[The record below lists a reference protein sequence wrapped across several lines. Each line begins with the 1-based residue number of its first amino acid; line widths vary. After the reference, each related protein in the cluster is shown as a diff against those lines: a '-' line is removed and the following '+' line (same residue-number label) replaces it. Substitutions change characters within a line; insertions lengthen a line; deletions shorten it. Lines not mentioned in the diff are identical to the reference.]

1 MANSP
6 KYRDYFLTI
15 NEGAKC
21 YEDVLDIIKELNF
34 KLYAYIVHDKDEIMD
49 ENGNKT
55 GEKKPT
61 HKHVMV
67 ELKNPVSFNAMQNR
81 FQGAH
86 IIVPKYKKSAY
97 QYLVHN
103 SPNSR
108 GVKYQYDT
116 TEIISNDLPSVEY
129 IIETE
134 TSETFQQNRFLTY
147 IVEGVVTA
155 YQFVKRFGLDA
166 YKQYWGP
173 YSAMLAQRDID
184 EQMQMDIIRLRN
196 KLRDGI
202 IENYDD
208 DLPF

>member
-15 NEGAKC
+15 NEGAEC
-21 YEDVLDIIKELNF
+21 YNDVLDIVKELNY
-34 KLYAYIVHDKDEIMD
+34 KLYAFIIHDKDKVID
-49 ENGNKT
+49 ENGNEQPKQV
-55 GEKKPT
+55 
-61 HKHVMV
+61 HKHIMM

-81 FQGAH
+81 FKGAH
-86 IIVPKYKKSAY
+86 IVVPKYKKSAY

-166 YKQYWGP
+166 YKQYWSP
-173 YSAMLAQRDID
+173 YSQMLAQMNVDPDMQADI
-184 EQMQMDIIRLRN
+184 MRLRN

-202 IENYDD
+202 VDNELD